1 MKSTA
6 APTGGSGVTAPP
18 AMLGTAFVHTA
29 VDDCSRV
36 AYAEICVDET
46 IATATAVLRRAP
58 PGVASR

>member
-1 MKSTA
+1 
-6 APTGGSGVTAPP
+6 
-18 AMLGTAFVHTA
+18 MLGTAFVHTA